1 MATILKLYTRADGVV
16 PFREWVKS
24 LRDSLTQDR
33 IDQRVSRFRAGNTGD
48 CKSVGGGVWEAR
60 LHFGPGY
67 RIYYA
72 LDGSELIV
80 LLCGGDKSTQAKD
93 IRTAREYW
101 EDYRISKE
109 EGR

>member
-1 MATILKLYTRADGVV
+1 MILRFYTRADGVA
-16 PFREWVKS
+16 PFWEWVMT

-33 IDQRVSRFRAGNTGD
+33 IDQRLSRFRLGNMGD
-48 CKSVGGGVWEAR
+48 CKSVGGGIWEAR

-72 LDGSELIV
+72 LDGRELIV
-80 LLCGGDKSTQAKD
+80 LLCGGDKSTQAND

-101 EDYRISKE
+101 DDYRISKE
-109 EGR
+109 EER